1 MEDLFYF
8 YPPIDL
14 IGGGRAWNHAF
25 EWEKPPIYRSASC
38 WHELSVGL
46 DFLQDLT
53 NLKPNNLNG
62 SFLKNTQLEKTIF

>member
-1 MEDLFYF
+1 MKNLFYF
-8 YPPIDL
+8 YPPINL
-14 IGGGRAWNHAF
+14 IGDGGGNQAF
-25 EWEKPPIYRSASC
+25 EWEKSPIYRSASC
-38 WHELSVGL
+38 WHELSVCL